1 MFKDFKNTPEEWLK
15 VFDAQKKWLE
25 ECSIDNAKR
34 SKAEVFMS
42 LIDFVTYD
50 SALDEELAPRYLAVL
65 KSILERTTYEFQ
77 DASHQNN
84 IDFLVVCNLP
94 CFKGRLSW
102 GVSIRGAMFDLYYK
116 RQAFDFYNELPATDG
131 DEECHLMCDTTEKY
145 VAYIQGLIMWM
156 EKEE

>member
-15 VFDAQKKWLE
+15 VFDTQKKWLE
-25 ECSIDNAKR
+25 ECSSDNAKR

-50 SALDEELAPRYLAVL
+50 SAVDEELAPRYLAVL

-94 CFKGRLSW
+94 RFKERLTW
-102 GVSIRGAMFDLYYK
+102 GVSIHGAWFQIFK
-116 RQAFDFYNELPATDG
+116 PFDFYNELPVTSG
-131 DEECHLMCDTTEKY
+131 DDCHLMCDVGEKY
-145 VAYIQGLIMWM
+145 EAYIRGLIMWM